1 MTTTDTLTTLA
12 RLRQCGAIRE
22 LAEAMAARSHA
33 AYRKVMAGRGVV
45 HGGWDEQD
53 HLFRNVETAT
63 HLILILD
70 PSDPYAM
77 AGLRAVCERADRAS
91 CGPRD
96 LHTRRLKWSRLER
109 DVPALLAEA
118 LEVLEGKC

>member
-1 MTTTDTLTTLA
+1 MTTTDTLIA
-12 RLRQCGAIRE
+12 RLRQCEAIRDLALE
-22 LAEAMAARSHA
+22 RARRRYHAEARETHGEAHFPWPMPDREE
-33 AYRKVMAGRGVV
+33 RVV
-45 HGGWDEQD
+45 AEID
-53 HLFRNVETAT
+53 
-63 HLILILD
+63 LILA